1 MTERL
6 KLAALMVAL
15 LFGSLFVVT
24 ALAQSTTAAS
34 AGPSNQG
41 RGMMGG
47 TTSQSDNGR
56 LGGGMMGGMMG
67 GGNGQSPDFND
78 MGGMMNSTVG
88 GAWQGMVSYCSN
100 LMSQFGD
107 WFGNATSP

>member
-1 MTERL
+1 
-6 KLAALMVAL
+6 
-15 LFGSLFVVT
+15 
-24 ALAQSTTAAS
+24 
-34 AGPSNQG
+34 
-41 RGMMGG
+41 
-47 TTSQSDNGR
+47 
-56 LGGGMMGGMMG
+56 MGGMMG